1 MLIYIPIKLIFSEKK
16 YKLIGDGCGR
26 CLVETRRK
34 TGKQKA
40 VIFPGQQ
47 LALDSLGQNLLL
59 ARKRRNMSQKM
70 LSERTG
76 LNRKTIYRI
85 EKGDPG
91 VSLGHYARVLGALS
105 LIDELAKVGLN
116 DELGRKLQDIESL
129 GGRHR

>member
-1 MLIYIPIKLIFSEKK
+1 M
-16 YKLIGDGCGR
+16 
-26 CLVETRRK
+26 ETRRK

-47 LALDSLGQNLLL
+47 LALDSLGQNLRL
-59 ARKRRNMSQKM
+59 ARKRRSMSQKM

-85 EKGDPG
+85 EHGDSG

-116 DELGRKLQDIESL
+116 DELGRKLQDIKSL
-129 GGRHR
+129 GGNRT